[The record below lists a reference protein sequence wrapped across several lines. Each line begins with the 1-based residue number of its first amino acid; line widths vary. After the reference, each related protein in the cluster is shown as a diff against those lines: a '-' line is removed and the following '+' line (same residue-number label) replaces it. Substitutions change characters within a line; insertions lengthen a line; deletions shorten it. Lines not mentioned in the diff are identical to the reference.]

1 MKNTT
6 LWTETLKISQSLVD
20 ESCSGIADW
29 VAICHYTLAAIS
41 AVFIKQSDWEG
52 KILWVFAIPLFSFLE
67 LFMTHFVAVVGSNL
81 YDGRV
86 L

>member
-1 MKNTT
+1 MKKYYIMNRNI
-6 LWTETLKISQSLVD
+6 KNSQLLVD

-52 KILWVFAIPLFSFLE
+52 NILRVFAIPLFSFLE